1 MVTAV
6 WCPIRENV
14 MANLTQKKTEIL
26 KTARNCRIAKISG
39 ASAGIVGGV
48 LTIVGFGL
56 LPVTFGGSI
65 ALSAIGT
72 VIAVAG
78 GTTSGGTA
86 IAERFIVKGDLKKV
100 QETIVLDKQIT
111 VSVNE
116 LLEEIKK
123 LNNDTVKITNKFSA
137 DDTAL
142 LYLRAGKAMIQFGTV
157 GAKGT
162 VTGLEIAE
170 LGGIAAVE
178 SIGLGL
184 RIGGA
189 AVTGVAVVGGV
200 VSALLLPLDVYEIIA
215 NSIRLSKKKGTNA
228 SESIDNQIQI
238 MAQQLQSIQYML
250 HSQAVAQTEQVE
262 TETEA
267 IENEASLETEA
278 EDEPLIVEST

>member
-14 MANLTQKKTEIL
+14 MAYLTQKKAEIL
-26 KTARNCRIAKISG
+26 KTARNCHIAKISG

-111 VSVNE
+111 VNVNE
-116 LLEEIKK
+116 LLQEIEK
-123 LNNDTVKITNKFSA
+123 LNNDTAKIRNKFSA
-137 DDTAL
+137 EDTAL
-142 LYLRAGKAMIQFGTV
+142 LFLRAGKAMIQFGTV

-162 VTGLEIAE
+162 ITGLEIAE

-178 SIGLGL
+178 SFGFGL
-184 RIGGA
+184 RLGGA

-228 SESIDNQIQI
+228 SKSIDNQIQI
-238 MAQQLQSIQYML
+238 MAQQLQIIQYML
-250 HSQAVAQTEQVE
+250 CGQAVAQTEQVE
-262 TETEA
+262 TETEV
-267 IENEASLETEA
+267 IENEASLETEGQ
-278 EDEPLIVEST
+278 DESLIVEST

>member
-48 LTIVGFGL
+48 LTIVGFAL

-123 LNNDTVKITNKFSA
+123 LNNDTVKSTNKFSA

-142 LYLRAGKAMIQFGTV
+142 LFLRAGKAMIQFGAV

-178 SIGLGL
+178 SIGFGL
-184 RIGGA
+184 
-189 AVTGVAVVGGV
+189 V
-200 VSALLLPLDVYEIIA
+200 
-215 NSIRLSKKKGTNA
+215 
-228 SESIDNQIQI
+228 
-238 MAQQLQSIQYML
+238 
-250 HSQAVAQTEQVE
+250 
-262 TETEA
+262 
-267 IENEASLETEA
+267 
-278 EDEPLIVEST
+278 